1 MLFGERLTAIRKSRK
16 VSQEDLAKMIGVHAP
31 VIGRY
36 ERGEV
41 KPSIEVATKIANAMS
56 VSLDYLVGN
65 SDLQLDQVVIK
76 RIEDIQ
82 KLKEEDKNHLFF
94 MMDAFLRDAK
104 TRQAYMA

>member
-1 MLFGERLTAIRKSRK
+1 
-16 VSQEDLAKMIGVHAP
+16 MIGVHAP

-41 KPSIEVATKIANAMS
+41 KPSIEVSTKIANAMS
-56 VSLDYLVGN
+56 VSLDYLVVN
-65 SDLQLDQVVIK
+65 PDLQLDQVVIK

-104 TRQAYMA
+104 TRQAYSA